1 MKKISPIFVALF
13 ALTFSMNV
21 FAQSAPAYSK
31 IIKNVNPTAK
41 DLYHGLNKSKD
52 SVLFRHDEHEI
63 LRVSFLSHKSKDNKK
78 LDFGKKEV
86 SVALGQFGVG
96 RYTVATYLSSGEI
109 IVFGIVR
116 LLPIPTKEL
125 EKDSEDLRIAKLKT
139 PEKIELTKKVTKT
152 APELKKKEVVAKV
165 APPKEK
171 KSTKVITNPSK
182 TKKALASART
192 KKKVPPAPKGPTLA
206 DKLRAKAKRDA
217 LAAVEAKK
225 EEIRQRRFEEKI
237 RNDAPKDL
245 KVTKVSYNLS
255 KADSEAVEKQ
265 SRAEYRKN
273 NLRPNGKPYDD

>member
-1 MKKISPIFVALF
+1 MKKIYTIFVALL

-21 FAQSAPAYSK
+21 FAQSEPSYSK

-41 DLYHGLNKSKD
+41 DLYHGLSKSKD
-52 SVLFRHDEHEI
+52 SVVFRHDEHEI

-78 LDFGKKEV
+78 LDFGKKQV
-86 SVALGQFGVG
+86 SVALDQFGVG
-96 RYTVATYLSSGEI
+96 RYTVAAYLSSGEI

-116 LLPIPTKEL
+116 LLPIPTKEI
-125 EKDSEDLRIAKLKT
+125 EKKSEDLRVAKLKT
-139 PEKIELTKKVTKT
+139 PEKIELVKKVTKT
-152 APELKKKEVVAKV
+152 APVPEKKEVVAKV
-165 APPKEK
+165 APPRKK

-182 TKKALASART
+182 TKKAVAAAKP

-217 LAAVEAKK
+217 IAAVEAKK
-225 EEIRQRRFEEKI
+225 EEIRQRRFDEKI

-245 KVTKVSYNLS
+245 KITKVSYNLS
-255 KADSEAVEKQ
+255 KANSETEQRQ